1 MDATGSDTSMDR
13 IRVALRSLQAQATQD
28 MPRFPRPTSARS
40 SSRGKRPQSAASTRS
55 LANLRPGSASKPVQ
69 KP

>member
-1 MDATGSDTSMDR
+1 MDR
-13 IRVALRSLQAQATQD
+13 IRVALRSCQATQD
-28 MPRFPRPTSARS
+28 MPRLPRPTSARS